1 MKRYNALNKQYLL
14 IQSYRYWIK
23 KSDGEKARQLLE
35 TAKIKGYCEPDQ
47 ELSGNKLRSWVKNE
61 RGPIWAYKAAVELLL
76 ETEYQPRTKEEI
88 EVLALVISSIGKEKS
103 ALSKELQQN
112 QALCDLVYTKG

>member
-1 MKRYNALNKQYLL
+1 MKNYNVLNKQFLL

-35 TAKIKGYCEPDQ
+35 TAKAKGYCEPDQ

-61 RGPIWAYKAAVELLL
+61 RAPIWAYKASVELLL
-76 ETEYQPRTKEEI
+76 ETEYQPRTNEEI
-88 EVLALVISSIGKEKS
+88 EALALVISSIGKEKS
-103 ALSKELQQN
+103 ALPEGLQQN
-112 QALCDLVYTKG
+112 QALCDLVYTEE

>member
-1 MKRYNALNKQYLL
+1 
-14 IQSYRYWIK
+14 
-23 KSDGEKARQLLE
+23 
-35 TAKIKGYCEPDQ
+35 
-47 ELSGNKLRSWVKNE
+47 
-61 RGPIWAYKAAVELLL
+61 VELLL
-76 ETEYQPRTKEEI
+76 KTEYQPRTKEEI